1 MRSDPDVREIPGF
14 PGYTATSDGQVLGK
28 SGAPLRAQPHWRT
41 GHLRVRLYTRS
52 AQPRVINRR
61 GSLHLERYRDC
72 YVHVLVALAFLG
84 PRPFDGALVR
94 HLDDVPTHNTPDNLW
109 WGTRADNE
117 ADKKRNRA
125 VDEQR
130 FDWSTGELAP

>member
-1 MRSDPDVREIPGF
+1 MRSAPDVREIPGF

-41 GHLRVRLYTRS
+41 GHLRVRLYVKTAR
-52 AQPRVINRR
+52 PRMIDRR

-84 PRPFDGALVR
+84 PRPFGDALVC
-94 HLDDVPTHNTPDNLW
+94 HVDDDPTHNTPDNLYF
-109 WGTRADNE
+109 GTRSQNE
-117 ADKKRNRA
+117 ADKKKNA
-125 VDEQR
+125 KDAQN
-130 FDWSTGELAP
+130 FDWSTGEVSP